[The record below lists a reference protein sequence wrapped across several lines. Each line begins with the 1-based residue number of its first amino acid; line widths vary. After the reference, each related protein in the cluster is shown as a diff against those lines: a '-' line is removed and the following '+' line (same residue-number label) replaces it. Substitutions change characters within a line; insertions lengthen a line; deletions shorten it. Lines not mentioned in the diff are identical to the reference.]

1 MDYSLM
7 RTFQL
12 ARGRVQIGAGVAGYE
27 ARQITAKTGPQITPN
42 ESRTRYAINALG
54 SAASPGFP
62 GRKASIGVKCFE
74 EFADRSTFQG
84 FSLQFS
90 GSVGF

>member
-1 MDYSLM
+1 V
-7 RTFQL
+7 QVGL
-12 ARGRVQIGAGVAGYE
+12 AEYE
-27 ARQITAKTGPQITPN
+27 ARQTTAKTGPEITTTQ
-42 ESRTRYAINALG
+42 SLTRYAVNALG
-54 SAASPGFP
+54 VATMLALST
-62 GRKASIGVKCFE
+62 RKLSFSMKYFE